1 MYPTLHTTEQ
11 DVLDASLFLTHCAET
26 RPKAQIQDFVKR
38 IYQSEFGG
46 GHMIQNEAD
55 SLERLR
61 REIAGL
67 TDKQKRQPY
76 IDAFFGDYCRMNLSV
91 SQLLSPELMNRI
103 FVLSAENVPKGAWF
117 RFEEKL
123 KLLYELCDQRPEL
136 FRFTPEQAKEYLIEY
151 KKAGYP
157 AVHHSAEYRKAYE
170 PAYRVVR
177 KEYVRFP
184 ELYAAMEQCLRE
196 KGSVR
201 VAIDGNS
208 GSGKSTAAKLIASLF
223 DANLFHADDFFLPL
237 EKRTPER
244 LEEVGGNFDRERFRE
259 ELCEK
264 VKEEKPFSFRPFDCG
279 LMQLGDPVEVSPK
292 KVSIFEGC
300 YCMHPELREYYDVKV
315 FLSVPPGEQQAR
327 ILKRSGSMMLRR
339 FLDEWIPKENRYFQE
354 MNVREACSLVY
365 EQN

>member
-1 MYPTLHTTEQ
+1 MIPTLHTTDQ
-11 DVLDASLFLTHCAET
+11 DVFDTNIFLIHCAKTHPRAHIE
-26 RPKAQIQDFVKR
+26 DFVKR
-38 IYQSEFGG
+38 LYQSEFGG
-46 GHMIQNEAD
+46 GHMVKDEKD

-61 REIAGL
+61 QEIAGM
-67 TDKQKRQPY
+67 TDRQKRQPY
-76 IDAFFGDYCRMNLSV
+76 FDVFFGDYCRMNLSI
-91 SQLLSPELMNRI
+91 SKLLSVELMNRI
-103 FVLSAENVPKGAWF
+103 FMLSSQTVPKGAWC

-123 KLLYELCDQRPEL
+123 KLLFELCRKQPEL

-157 AVHHSAEYRKAYE
+157 VVHHSAEYRKAYE

-196 KGSVR
+196 KGSVK

-208 GSGKSTAAKLIASLF
+208 GSGKSTVAQLIASLF
-223 DANLFHADDFFLPL
+223 DANVFHADDFFLPL

-259 ELCEK
+259 EVCEK
-264 VKEEKPFSFRPFDCG
+264 VKEGKLFSYRPFDCG
-279 LMQLGDPVEVSPK
+279 VMQLSDPVKVQPK
-292 KVSIFEGC
+292 KVSIFEGS

-315 FLSVPPGEQQAR
+315 FLSISPKEQQAR
-327 ILKRSGSMMLRR
+327 ILKRNGSIMLRR
-339 FLDEWIPKENRYFQE
+339 FLDEWIPKENRYFEE
-354 MNVREACSLVY
+354 MGVREACSLAFSQ
-365 EQN
+365 E